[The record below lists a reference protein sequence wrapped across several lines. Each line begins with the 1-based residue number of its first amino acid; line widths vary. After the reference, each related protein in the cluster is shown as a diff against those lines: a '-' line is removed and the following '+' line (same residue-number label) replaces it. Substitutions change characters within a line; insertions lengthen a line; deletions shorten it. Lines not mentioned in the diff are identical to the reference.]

1 MLSLELYKIFRR
13 PRTYIS
19 FLIMTSVTMLIQL
32 AMYVDGST
40 FVSFAMQGVGDQ
52 FDIQGNIMNGYLV
65 TYLILQSLLIHVP
78 LLVALVAGDVLA
90 GEANMGTMRLLLTK
104 PVSRHGVVLSKYT
117 AAVIYSLLL
126 LIWLAISGLGLS
138 VLMFGTGD
146 MINLKSDA
154 FIMLLE
160 NDIMWRYMLAF
171 GFAALAMATVAALA
185 VFLSVFADNSIGPI
199 IGTMGVIVVLTIFS
213 NLEIPL
219 FNLVKPYLFTSHMIA
234 WKGFFDNPV
243 PYNAIM
249 QSVLV
254 LVGYIVLFLTA
265 TIIVFNKKDIQS

>member
-1 MLSLELYKIFRR
+1 MLRLELYKIFRR

-19 FLIMTSVTMLIQL
+19 FLIMTAVTLLIQV
-32 AMYVDGST
+32 AMYVDGTS
-40 FVSFAMQGVGDQ
+40 FVSFAMQGVGEQ
-52 FDIQGNIMNGYLV
+52 FAISGNILNGYLV
-65 TYLILQSLLIHVP
+65 TYLVLQSLLVHIP

-90 GEANMGTMRLLLTK
+90 GQANMGTMRLLLTK
-104 PVSRHGVVLSKYT
+104 PVTRNNVVLVKYI
-117 AAVIYSLLL
+117 ASIAYAMLLL
-126 LIWLAISGLGLS
+126 VWLAVVGLGLS
-138 VLMFGTGD
+138 LLVFGTGD

-171 GFAALAMATVAALA
+171 AFAGLAMATVAALA

-219 FNLVKPYLFTSHMIA
+219 FNLVKPYLFTTHMIA
-234 WKGFFDNPV
+234 WKGFFDDPV
-243 PYNAIM
+243 PYDAIM
-249 QSVLV
+249 KSVMVLV
-254 LVGYIVLFLTA
+254 VYIVLFISA
-265 TIIVFNKKDIQS
+265 TMVIFNRKDIQS

>member
-1 MLSLELYKIFRR
+1 
-13 PRTYIS
+13 
-19 FLIMTSVTMLIQL
+19 MTAVTLLIQI

-104 PVSRHGVVLSKYT
+104 PVSRSGVVMTKYI
-117 AAVIYSLLL
+117 ASIAYSMLL

-138 VLMFGTGD
+138 ILMFGTGD

-219 FNLVKPYLFTSHMIA
+219 FNLIKPYLFTTHMIA
-234 WKGFFDNPV
+234 WKGFFDDPV
-243 PYNAIM
+243 PYTAII
-249 QSVLV
+249 QSVWV
-254 LVGYIVLFLTA
+254 LVGYIALFLTA
-265 TIIVFNKKDIQS
+265 TIVVFNKKDIQS